1 MKKLLCLLLAL
12 VMVLSL
18 AACSDSGSGS
28 KRNRKDKD
36 EEEEEEVVE
45 LEDGIVGTWTVEI
58 TMTEE
63 MLQLEGANI
72 DGIPVH
78 LTFDEDGECTLTIGS
93 DAADILMDG
102 VMDIMLDMVYGE
114 LEAEGM
120 SREEIDELFD
130 TYYGMSVEEYAKAA
144 LEEADLDSLLEEL
157 EETTEYE
164 VDGDTL
170 TIDGY
175 EMTAEIKGD
184 KLTITEDKDGFWEDV
199 CLEAPITLERD

>member
-28 KRNRKDKD
+28 TRNRKDRD
-36 EEEEEEVVE
+36 EEEEEKVVE

-58 TMTEE
+58 TLTED

-93 DAADILMDG
+93 DATDILMDG
-102 VMDIMLDMVYGE
+102 VMDIMLDMVYSE

-144 LEEADLDSLLEEL
+144 LEEADFDSLLEEL